1 MELATHLPSLPV
13 VFDPPSRSR
22 GRTIGRFVWPLLL
35 VVAAI
40 LAIVVSAAGDDTRA
54 EFDYLDDLQAQSVEL
69 AKAGDALR
77 DVVARLQ
84 SIERTE
90 FVTAVDGINQDIAV
104 GFAFVEEDAPTEQ
117 LVAVRSLYR
126 QALLAW
132 DAGISGFEGS
142 VLFAADQP
150 ENPLV
155 VDTMAESLAELRA
168 GDGIY
173 VDLVAEV
180 ERDDMPQ
187 PPSPMVDVMLM
198 PADAS
203 LVGLSV
209 SYIDAARSPSNGL
222 ALRPGLGI
230 SQIVADPEW
239 QVDPDDQAVLSATDS
254 VIFSVVITNS
264 GNVASEGD
272 DLVVT
277 LTGGPEEVRIQAPVE
292 PLEPDQQVT
301 MIIEAMP
308 IEPGGVYE
316 VEAALAISENDSN
329 FEDNSITVVFSVNEE

>member
-1 MELATHLPSLPV
+1 MELATHLPSVLV

-22 GRTIGRFVWPLLL
+22 GRAIGRLIWPLLL
-35 VVAAI
+35 VLAVI

-69 AKAGDALR
+69 AKSGDALR
-77 DVVARLQ
+77 DVVARLS

-90 FVTAVDGINQDIAV
+90 FVTAIDGISQDIAV
-104 GFAFVEEDAPTEQ
+104 GFAFVEEDAPTDQ
-117 LVAVRSLYR
+117 FVAVQSLYR

-132 DAGISGFEGS
+132 DVGISGFEGS
-142 VLFAADQP
+142 VLFAADEPQ
-150 ENPLV
+150 NPLV

-173 VDLVAEV
+173 VDLVSEV
-180 ERDDMPQ
+180 SREDRPQ

-209 SYIDAARSPSNGL
+209 SYIDSARSPSNGL
-222 ALRPGLGI
+222 ALRPGLGV

-239 QVDPDDQAVLSATDS
+239 QVDPNDQAVVPATDT
-254 VIFSVVITNS
+254 VTFSVVITNS
-264 GNVASEGD
+264 GNVTSVGD

-277 LTGGPEEVRIQAPVE
+277 LTGGPEEIRSQVPVE
-292 PLEPDQQVT
+292 PLEPDQQITV
-301 MIIEAMP
+301 IIEPMVV
-308 IEPGGVYE
+308 EPGGVYE
-316 VEAALAISENDSN
+316 VVAALAISENDSN
-329 FEDNSITVVFSVNEE
+329 FEDNTITVVFTVNEG